1 LTSEKKRII
10 IFVKQGGIMRY
21 VTLFILASLAI
32 LAGCAGGRTV
42 KRISTTEVT
51 DLSGRWNDTDAR
63 LVSEE
68 MIGDMLTRPW
78 FSNFLKEKG
87 KNPVVIVGTIRNM
100 SSEHVNMELFTKDME
115 RELINSGQVQFV
127 ASKVE
132 REEIRDERV
141 DQQMYASME
150 TAKKL
155 GEEVGADFVLIG
167 TFKSVE
173 DVIEGKKAVLYSVDL
188 ELIDVEKNLKVW
200 IGNKKIKKLI
210 EQAGYQW

>member
-1 LTSEKKRII
+1 
-10 IFVKQGGIMRY
+10 MRY
-21 VTLFILASLAI
+21 VTLFIFALLLI
-32 LAGCAGGRTV
+32 LSGCASSGRTV

-68 MIGDMLTRPW
+68 MIGDMLSKPW
-78 FSNFLKEKG
+78 FSNFLKGKG

-132 REEIRDERV
+132 RKEIRDERV
-141 DQQMYASME
+141 DQQMYASIE

-173 DVIEGKKAVLYSVDL
+173 DAIEGKKAVLYSVDL
-188 ELIDVEKNLKVW
+188 ELIDVERNLKVW